1 MLTQQIMMAETF
13 GWDPLFLASLPF
25 QPKNGSVP
33 VSYRREQLDPEII
46 TKGNISLDILL
57 NGTPQQVREKVR
69 YVKEST
75 RGYRHII
82 GLSDNILDH
91 TPCENLKAFVDES
104 RRTD

>member
-1 MLTQQIMMAETF
+1 MEKGYYNRLKPDIFETLSEPPV
-13 GWDPLFLASLPF
+13 GNLPSLRW
-25 QPKNGSVP
+25 G
-33 VSYRREQLDPEII
+33 REQLDPEII